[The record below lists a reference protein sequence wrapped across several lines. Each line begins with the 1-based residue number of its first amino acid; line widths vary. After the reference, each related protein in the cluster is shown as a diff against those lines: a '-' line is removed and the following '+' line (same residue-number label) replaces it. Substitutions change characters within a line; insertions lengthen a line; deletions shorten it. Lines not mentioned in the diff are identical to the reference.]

1 MRTRKT
7 GYERETECA
16 SAACVFCCGAAD
28 GDVFE
33 SVVDVLSG
41 VSVSVF
47 ETLTLVSRDGFSMYV
62 SAYSAGVALASFLS
76 LCCVCSVNLLLS
88 MCSSS
93 LSFFP
98 HPVSFVCE
106 RVPVP
111 LRVCVSGISAPS
123 ELSLYFFSR
132 VCRRVSLSPIVCT
145 SYPILLSL
153 S

>member
-1 MRTRKT
+1 M
-7 GYERETECA
+7 GV
-16 SAACVFCCGAAD
+16 S
-28 GDVFE
+28 
-33 SVVDVLSG
+33 SG

-47 ETLTLVSRDGFSMYV
+47 ETLTPVSGDGVGMYV
-62 SAYSAGVALASFLS
+62 SAYSARVALASSISSFY
-76 LCCVCSVNLLLS
+76 VCNVIVLLS

-106 RVPVP
+106 RVPVSF
-111 LRVCVSGISAPS
+111 RVYVSGVSAS
-123 ELSLYFFSR
+123 SALSLYFFSS

-145 SYPILLSL
+145 SCPILLSL